1 MVIRFLQSLLLNALS
16 ICPVYHIGGAVGKGC
31 TFEFK
36 HVCAFCLSHHL
47 SPFTKRGSATELCS
61 YLVLFGCV
69 FAGAS

>member
-1 MVIRFLQSLLLNALS
+1 MVICFLQSLLLNALS
-16 ICPVYHIGGAVGKGC
+16 MCPVYHIGGAVGRGC

-47 SPFTKRGSATELCS
+47 SPFTKRSSATELCS

-69 FAGAS
+69 FTCAS